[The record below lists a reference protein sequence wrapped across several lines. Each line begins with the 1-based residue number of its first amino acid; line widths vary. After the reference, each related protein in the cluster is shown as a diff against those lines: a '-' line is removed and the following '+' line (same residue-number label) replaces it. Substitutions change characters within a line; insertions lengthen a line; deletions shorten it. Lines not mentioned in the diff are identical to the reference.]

1 MQYLMRLHCQCRES
15 NLETIASFSSINWK
29 GNYFTWT
36 KVYLSSPP
44 LFTWLDITDVPSFF
58 IRFHCHWITDFL
70 WNGKIDKVHRF
81 FFHIFYLRKREK
93 NMWGGGGGVS
103 FYEGTSIVTL
113 VPINS
118 KFSEILPVILL
129 QSVTRIKLI

>member
-1 MQYLMRLHCQCRES
+1 MQYLMKLHCQCRES

-29 GNYFTWT
+29 GNYFTWM

-70 WNGKIDKVHRF
+70 WKGKVDKVHRF
-81 FFHIFYLRKREK
+81 FPYILFTKEEREGGYGKKSAFFAEDRMRERPLLLLWPLRQIFR
-93 NMWGGGGGVS
+93 N
-103 FYEGTSIVTL
+103 TSYYFITKY
-113 VPINS
+113 N
-118 KFSEILPVILL
+118 
-129 QSVTRIKLI
+129 